1 MNERIEQLLKQSM
14 EDLPRPDYH
23 KFAKLIVQ
31 ECSRV
36 AKATDCPYHGNEL
49 TPQNAHTWDMAS
61 LESGKGILDHFGV
74 EE

>member
-23 KFAKLIVQ
+23 KFAQLIVQ
-31 ECSRV
+31 ECVGV
-36 AKATDCPYHGNEL
+36 ADHSTVNGTSIIGQRIKE
-49 TPQNAHTWDMAS
+49 
-61 LESGKGILDHFGV
+61 HFGV